1 MSTFSRHASSPATVP
16 SRVIGS
22 ISSAYSGTLAG
33 FPFPMAIQFIE
44 ARSLFLLQA
53 GASSYAIKLSEHG
66 IPLHLYWGASLA
78 APAAGIHTVR
88 LMDRAFSPTL
98 AGAPS
103 GVSLD
108 TLPQEFPTYGSS
120 DFRQPTLEVFQPAT
134 GSRILALRYASH
146 TIAKGKPSLD
156 GLPATFAENPADA
169 DTLTLVLEDKLLNL
183 RVELLYTAFAQH
195 PVITRSVRIINAG
208 SASLELRRALSASL
222 DLNAGFSGHKFI
234 QLSGAWA
241 RERDAHVSALR
252 PGVQSVE
259 SRRGTSS
266 HQHNPFFALAEFGD
280 HEDHGEVRG
289 FNLVYSG
296 NFLAQVELDQFATA
310 RAQLGINPF
319 DFAWQLDAGASF
331 QTPEAVLVFS
341 SEGLGGMSRALHR
354 FYRRHLL
361 PVAWRDKPR
370 PILVNNW
377 EATYFDFTAEK
388 LEAIASTG
396 AELGV
401 ELFVL
406 DDGWFGKRDN
416 DKSSLGDWVVDRKKL
431 PGGLTDLAQR
441 INARGVQFGLWF
453 EPEMISPDS
462 DLYRAHPDWC
472 IHVPSRARTEGRNQ
486 LVLDFS
492 RAEVREELY
501 NCISK
506 ILRETPITY
515 VKWDMNRHLTEV
527 GSAALPAARQQE
539 TAHRFVLGLYEIMGR
554 FVRDFPHIL
563 FEGCSGGGGRFD
575 PGILC
580 YMPQI
585 WTSDDSDAIA
595 RLRIQYGTSLA
606 YPFSTMAAH
615 VSAVP
620 NHQVGRVTSFRTRG
634 DVAFTGA
641 FGYELDLAALL
652 PDEKAEVKR
661 QTAFY
666 KQIRPL
672 LLTGDLYRLKNPHHS
687 TEAAWMIVAADASE
701 ALVTHVT
708 TLAEPNA
715 PYRYLK
721 LRGLNPAKTYRVRCN
736 DAETLIAGDVLVHSG
751 LHVPVAPADFFSV
764 QWHLTVA

>member
-1 MSTFSRHASSPATVP
+1 
-16 SRVIGS
+16 
-22 ISSAYSGTLAG
+22 
-33 FPFPMAIQFIE
+33 MAIQFIE

-53 GASSYAIKLSEHG
+53 GASTYAIKISEHG
-66 IPLHLYWGASLA
+66 IPLHLYWGAVIA
-78 APAAGIHTVR
+78 APAEGIDVVR
-88 LMDRAFSPTL
+88 TLDRAFSPTL
-98 AGAPS
+98 AGAAW
-103 GVSLD
+103 GTSLD

-120 DFRQPTLEVFQPAT
+120 DFRQPALEIFQPAT
-134 GSRILALRYASH
+134 GSRILALRYVAHS
-146 TIAKGKPSLD
+146 IAKCKPALD
-156 GLPATFAENPADA
+156 GLPATFVENPADA

-183 RVELLYTAFAQH
+183 RVELLYTVFAHH
-195 PVITRSVRIINAG
+195 PVITRSVRIVNAG
-208 SASLELRRALSASL
+208 DAPLELRRALSASL
-222 DLNAGFSGHKFI
+222 DLDASFAGHKFI

-241 RERDAHVSALR
+241 RERDAHVSSLR
-252 PGVQSVE
+252 PGLQSVD

-266 HQHNPFFALAEFGD
+266 HQQNPFFALAELGAD
-280 HEDHGEVRG
+280 EDRGEVRA

-296 NFLAQVELDQFATA
+296 NFVAQVELDQFDSS

-319 DFAWQLDAGASF
+319 DFAWRLDAGASF

-341 SEGLGGMSRALHR
+341 ADGLGGMSRALHR
-354 FYRRHLL
+354 FYRRHLI
-361 PVAWRDKPR
+361 PVAWREKVR

-377 EATYFDFTAEK
+377 EATYFNFNADK
-388 LEAIASTG
+388 LEAIAATG

-406 DDGWFGKRDN
+406 DDGWFGKRD
-416 DKSSLGDWVVDRKKL
+416 DDRSSLGDWVVDRKKL
-431 PGGLTDLAQR
+431 PGGLADLAKR

-472 IHVPSRARTEGRNQ
+472 IHVPQRPRSEGRQQ
-486 LVLDFS
+486 LILDFS
-492 RAEVREELY
+492 RAEIRDALY
-501 NCISK
+501 DRIAK

-515 VKWDMNRHLTEV
+515 VKWDMNRHFTEI
-527 GSAALPAARQQE
+527 GSAALPADRQQE

-554 FVRDFPHIL
+554 FVREFPHVL

-575 PGILC
+575 PGILY

-606 YPFSTMAAH
+606 YPFSAMAAH

-641 FGYELDLAALL
+641 FGYELDLAAL
-652 PDEKAEVKR
+652 PDDEKAEVKR

-666 KQIRPL
+666 KKIRPL
-672 LLTGDLYRLKNPHHS
+672 LLSGDLYRLKDPYSSNE
-687 TEAAWMIVAADASE
+687 TAWMVVAPDASE

-708 TLAEPNA
+708 VLAEPNQ
-715 PYRYLK
+715 PWRYLK
-721 LRGLNPAKTYRVRCN
+721 LRGLDANKTYRVRIN
-736 DAETLIAGDVLVHSG
+736 ETDTIASGAVLMRAG
-751 LHVPVAPADFFSV
+751 LHVPNATADFQSF
-764 QWHLTVA
+764 QWHITPA